1 MVLNVMLVVSKIHGT
16 IEISDSTKIALKYIV
31 MAPAKKLF
39 SFNMSEE
46 NKRQLEIIAKIYTN
60 EKLEKEY
67 KL

>member
-1 MVLNVMLVVSKIHGT
+1 MDLNVKHVADKTRGT
-16 IEISDSTKIALKYIV
+16 IQISDSTKTALKYIV

-46 NKRQLEIIAKIYTN
+46 NKRQLEIIAKIYTS